1 MKQSKKQKKLL
12 NQKIIQIKILLIV
25 LNYIFS
31 FISLIKPPLKQEEN
45 KVLEIALCTMGKNEN
60 LYIEEYINYYRKLGV
75 DKIFIYDDNE
85 PNTEK
90 FSDIINSTNF
100 KYVKI
105 YENIKSYIHNQSEA
119 FTSCYNENKMNF
131 GWFIMVDMDE
141 FLYIVNDYSVKM
153 YIYLKTF

>member
-1 MKQSKKQKKLL
+1 M
-12 NQKIIQIKILLIV
+12 
-25 LNYIFS
+25 
-31 FISLIKPPLKQEEN
+31 
-45 KVLEIALCTMGKNEN
+45 
-60 LYIEEYINYYRKLGV
+60 
-75 DKIFIYDDNE
+75 
-85 PNTEK
+85 
-90 FSDIINSTNF
+90 
-100 KYVKI
+100 KI